1 MKRLN
6 VRWRLT
12 LWYGTVLSVI
22 VAGFGVT
29 AFLMMRQHLSTRID
43 FELEEEVGELA
54 LEVRLARDEAEL
66 KEQLQR
72 RFFHHA
78 GYDFQVSTSDGH
90 LVFCSERLIAN
101 PLIEP
106 RLQIGSTS
114 LAANQRLPI
123 LGESRVVS
131 RAESGTAGRFIVQS
145 VYPLAGNQEQLRALM
160 MVLVTVGPLAIAGA
174 LAGGYVLARKA
185 LAPVEQ
191 MRVTA
196 EQITADQLN
205 QRLDVLNSDDE
216 LGRLARTLNQMIDRL
231 QRSLDDMRRFTAD
244 AAHELRT
251 PLAVLR
257 TELEVA
263 LRSPRSAADY
273 EHVVEVALEE
283 TKRLIRLAD
292 QLLILCRQEAG
303 FQNRESE
310 DVQLEALLLDVADK
324 ARATA
329 ERMGLTLEVG
339 PLESGIVVGDDIQL
353 SQLFF
358 NLLDNAIKY
367 TPDAGTIRICSAV
380 RDREV
385 CIVFEDT
392 GVGIPAE
399 HLPHLF
405 ERFYRVDPSRNAESG
420 GAGLGLS
427 ICKAIAESH
436 GGRITVE
443 STVGRG
449 TKFRVVLPGSATVHD
464 DAYASQVS

>member
-12 LWYGTVLSVI
+12 LWYGAVLSGI
-22 VAGFGVT
+22 VAGFGMT
-29 AFLMMRQHLSTRID
+29 AFLMMQHHLSARTD
-43 FELEEEVGELA
+43 FELDEEVGELA
-54 LEVRLARDEAEL
+54 LEVRLARDELDL
-66 KEQLQR
+66 KVQLQR

-78 GYDFQVSTSDGH
+78 GYDFQVATTDGR
-90 LVFCSERLIAN
+90 LVFCSERLAAN
-101 PLIEP
+101 PLVAPGFPPE
-106 RLQIGSTS
+106 STS
-114 LAANQRLPI
+114 LSATRTLPV

-131 RAESGTAGRFIVQS
+131 QAESGPAGRFVVQA
-145 VYPLAGNQEQLRALM
+145 VFPLASNRAQLRALM
-160 MVLVTVGPLAIAGA
+160 TVLLTVGPLAVAGA

-191 MRVTA
+191 MRAAA
-196 EQITADQLN
+196 EHITADRLN

-216 LGRLARTLNQMIDRL
+216 LGRLAQTLNQMIERL

-263 LRSPRSAADY
+263 LRSPRTASDY
-273 EHVVEVALEE
+273 QRVVEVALEE
-283 TKRLIRLAD
+283 TNRLTRLAE
-292 QLLILCRQEAG
+292 QLLVLCRQEAG
-303 FQNRESE
+303 LRRFESE
-310 DVQLEALLLDVADK
+310 EVQLDALLQDVTDK
-324 ARATA
+324 ARGTA
-329 ERMGLTLEVG
+329 ERKGLTLDVG
-339 PLESGIVVGDDIQL
+339 PMDSTIVLGDDIQL

-367 TPDAGTIRICSAV
+367 SPEGGTVGIRIEMRDSAV
-380 RDREV
+380 CV
-385 CIVFEDT
+385 VVEDT
-392 GVGIPAE
+392 GVGILPE

-405 ERFYRVDPSRNAESG
+405 ERFYRADLSRNMESG

-436 GGRITVE
+436 GGQITVE
-443 STVGRG
+443 SSVGRG
-449 TKFRVVLPGSATVHD
+449 TKFRVVLPGSPSIENATYPLLVG
-464 DAYASQVS
+464 